1 MSYRRTDIERVRKLV
16 EALESHDLTVWWD
29 QELAGGENW
38 RARIEKAL
46 SEARTV
52 VAVWS
57 EESVGHTGGFVR
69 DEATRALADRRL
81 VPVRIDDV
89 DSPLGFGEIQALDLT
104 RWKRGGKHPA
114 IEALVEAIRAK
125 LEGRDAEIEP
135 ILRRGRIRKLAS
147 SFAIMAIVAGLGVA
161 ALDVFSNRSTL
172 CAMST
177 SISDSCGAMGLGG
190 RPERDERLAWAAL
203 PAGDCEALRQFVED
217 YPDGSYRTAAADLI
231 TAREVRSA
239 EQWTPAERRLR
250 LFVPSGD
257 PAASEAAARDDA
269 IARGNQ
275 RAARA
280 CEDFP
285 DSRLATAE
293 IEPDE
298 WICRPEAGG
307 TVCAVEGDAICSL
320 ELRQTVETEYCGAET
335 GARQD

>member
-1 MSYRRTDIERVRKLV
+1 M
-16 EALESHDLTVWWD
+16 
-29 QELAGGENW
+29 
-38 RARIEKAL
+38 
-46 SEARTV
+46 
-52 VAVWS
+52 AVWS

-69 DEATRALADRRL
+69 DEATRALADGRL

-125 LEGRDAEIEP
+125 LEGREAEIEP
-135 ILRRGRIRKLAS
+135 ILRRGRMRRLATKV
-147 SFAIMAIVAGLGVA
+147 AALVVIAGLAFA
-161 ALDVFSNRSTL
+161 ALDVFSSRSSL

-177 SISDSCGAMGLGG
+177 SISDACGSAGLGG
-190 RPERDERLAWAAL
+190 RPDRDERLAWAAL
-203 PAGDCEALRQFVED
+203 PAGDCQALRQFVED

-239 EQWTPAERRLR
+239 EEWAPAERRLR
-250 LFVPSGD
+250 LFVPSGG
-257 PAASEAAARDDA
+257 PAASEAAAREDA
-269 IARGNQ
+269 IGRGNR

-285 DSRLATAE
+285 DSRLTTAA

-298 WICRPEAGG
+298 WICRPEPGG
-307 TVCAVEGDAICSL
+307 TVCAMEGDAICSL
-320 ELRQTVETEYCGAET
+320 ELRQTVEIEYCGADTSAE
-335 GARQD
+335 QD